1 MVTDL
6 TNSAVAI
13 AVQTLARDKHRV
25 DLVTSTATT
34 ALTNKECSPYDAHW
48 TFDAYELSAGT
59 ARAVVAEGG
68 RTWFFVTADY
78 TFGANLE
85 GTATRE
91 IERSGGKVLGHA
103 WAPLNTGDF
112 ASQLLRAQ
120 ASGAQ
125 VIGLANSGAD
135 TANSVKPNFPTVTHP
150 TAGMPQKTAG
160 FYGRSRFVVLKIT
173 VLSEDI
179 WH

>member
-85 GTATRE
+85 GTAKRE
-91 IERSGGKVLGHA
+91 IERSGGKCSAMRGRRSIPA
-103 WAPLNTGDF
+103 ISPPSCCG
-112 ASQLLRAQ
+112 LRRPA
-120 ASGAQ
+120 
-125 VIGLANSGAD
+125 
-135 TANSVKPNFPTVTHP
+135 H
-150 TAGMPQKTAG
+150 
-160 FYGRSRFVVLKIT
+160 R
-173 VLSEDI
+173 
-179 WH
+179 